1 MRGRNR
7 STLMLLWLVAGL
19 MVAPLLPSAVGAS
32 PATEG
37 FFVVHFETAITDD
50 MRAAIASRVDEIIDY
65 EPRDSYIVWADSDQA
80 TAVRG
85 VGSVA
90 SVVPLSRA
98 RRLDQDLAAL
108 HGSGSFVAATVYGPR
123 LTSAVDFLS
132 RLGDIAAVYP
142 TRADGLL
149 QTVTLTID
157 SVAIDS
163 LVDHPAVLY
172 VNRASLV
179 PQLEDEKTAQ
189 IIAGNIR
196 GSEDG
201 GEVQPGYAD
210 WLKKKVKLSGKG
222 IRVAIVDTGISPFH
236 KDVAGRVVRSYDYSR
251 VGEPVDTDGHG
262 THVSGIVGGDPFG
275 PGLADP
281 DGFLYGQGVAP
292 RVSFIRQNAISTTT
306 AIPDRPVGNFPPDGG
321 FDVLSTDAWKAG
333 ARMWNASW
341 TSGEGARAG
350 YVSTAKTMD
359 EIARNAIFKG
369 DEREEFLLVF
379 SAGNSGGRGPTA
391 PKEAKNLIAVGATMS
406 GRGLHWP
413 LTSDISEV
421 ASFSS
426 RGPTEDGRIFPTISA
441 PGENVISAHAP
452 EGKVSAVLGTCTGP
466 LDAIAFYC
474 VLSGTSMAAPHVTG
488 ASALVH
494 EWWKERFGGL
504 PSPAM
509 LKALLV
515 NSATDIGAADI
526 PNFDEG
532 WGRMNLGSLF
542 APMPRR
548 FVDQSVTFGGPGQR
562 KSYEVKV
569 TNAKA
574 DLKVTLAWADAPA
587 AVGANP
593 VLVNDLD
600 LVVEKL
606 KGGRVAERYVGNVFD
621 KGWSRDGGKADR
633 LNNLENVYL
642 RRPGKGTYRVTVRSV
657 NLPGDG
663 IPENK
668 DKTDQDFALV
678 MRSPTV
684 ITKGD
689 LRE

>member
-7 STLMLLWLVAGL
+7 STRAGL
-19 MVAPLLPSAVGAS
+19 CLVLALMIAPLLPS
-32 PATEG
+32 PAPRAAPAGG
-37 FFVVHFETAITDD
+37 FFVVHFNAAITDE
-50 MRAAIASRVDEIIDY
+50 MRASVASRVDEIIDY
-65 EPRDSYIVWADSDQA
+65 EPHDSYIVWADSAQVTA
-80 TAVRG
+80 TRSVPS
-85 VGSVA
+85 VDSVA
-90 SVVPLSRA
+90 PLSRT
-98 RRLDQDLAAL
+98 RRLDQDLAGL
-108 HGSGSFVAATVYGPR
+108 SGSGAFVAATVYGPR
-123 LTSAVDFLS
+123 LGSSLDFFS
-132 RLGDIAAVYP
+132 GLGNIAAIYP

-149 QTVTLTID
+149 QTVTLAVD
-157 SVAIDS
+157 SAAVDD
-163 LVDHPAVLY
+163 LVDHPAILY
-172 VNRASLV
+172 VNRASLS
-179 PQLEDEKTAQ
+179 PHLEDEKTSQ
-189 IIAGNIR
+189 IVAGNIL
-196 GSEDG
+196 GTENG
-201 GEVQPGYAD
+201 GEVQPGYAK
-210 WLKKKVKLSGKG
+210 WLRKVKLSGKG

-236 KDVAGRVVRSYDYSR
+236 QDVADRVVESYDYSR

-275 PGLADP
+275 PGFTDP
-281 DGFLYGQGVAP
+281 DGFLYGQGIAP
-292 RVSFIRQNAISTTT
+292 KVSFIRQNAISTTT
-306 AIPDRPVGNFPPDGG
+306 SIPDRPVGNFPPDGG

-350 YVSTAKTMD
+350 YVATAKTMD

-369 DEREEFLLVF
+369 DEREDFLLVF
-379 SAGNSGGRGPTA
+379 SAGNSGAGGPTA
-391 PKEAKNLIAVGATMS
+391 PKEAKNLITVGATRS

-441 PGENVISAHAP
+441 PGDNVISAHAP
-452 EGKVSAVLGTCTGP
+452 EGSISPVLGGCTAP

-494 EWWKERFGGL
+494 EWWKGRVGGL

-509 LKALLV
+509 VKALLV
-515 NSATDIGAADI
+515 NSATDIGDADI
-526 PNFDEG
+526 PNINEG

-542 APMPRR
+542 APAPRR
-548 FVDQSVTFGGPGQR
+548 FIDQSVTFGGPRQKR
-562 KSYEVKV
+562 SYDFKV
-569 TNAKA
+569 TNDKA

-606 KGGRVAERYVGNVFD
+606 KGGRVAERYVGNLFG
-621 KGWSRDGGKADR
+621 KGWSAKGGKADR
-633 LNNLENVYL
+633 LNNLENVFL
-642 RRPGKGTYRVTVRSV
+642 RRPGKGTYRVTVRTV

-663 IPENK
+663 IPENR

-678 MRSPTV
+678 MRAPTV
-684 ITKGD
+684 MTKGD
-689 LRE
+689 LLE